1 MEEYDELTSGPKEG
15 SLDLSHGQ
23 YKEFPIELVQLYR
36 NELVK
41 LSMAFNNLQK
51 ISPIVGQLHLLQ
63 VLNLSNNEL
72 HTIDQAISQCI
83 RLKKLNLS
91 HNKLTNFP
99 IELGIHC
106 NMLEELILHDN
117 QLSVVSELQTPAL
130 YTLDLRNNSLREIPA
145 SLSCIPTLTK
155 IPCDGNPDLKMI
167 PRDMRDDTELVLW
180 MLNLHHLQNEKE
192 VEFLKEYNKVE
203 DSAKASE
210 LEKLELLQKLKRI
223 QEEVTVLKDDIPWN
237 YLALKHRIEKSK
249 TKVSRFVSKS
259 IGTTRDWW
267 HRLQGN

>member
-1 MEEYDELTSGPKEG
+1 MEEYDDLTTGPKEG

-41 LSMAFNNLQK
+41 LSLAFNFLQT
-51 ISPIVGQLHLLQ
+51 ISAIVGQLHLIQ
-63 VLNLSNNEL
+63 TLNLSNNEL

-91 HNKLTNFP
+91 HNKLANIP
-99 IELGIHC
+99 IELGMHC

-117 QLSVVSELQTPAL
+117 QLTIISELKTPAL
-130 YTLDLRNNSLREIPA
+130 HTLDLRNNKLVQVPA
-145 SLSCIPTLTK
+145 SLSCIPTLTN

-180 MLNLHHLQNEKE
+180 MLNLHHIQNEKE
-192 VEFLKEYNKVE
+192 VELLEEYNKVE

-210 LEKLELLQKLKRI
+210 LEKLELSKQLKRI

-237 YLALKHRIEKSK
+237 YLVLKDRIEKSK
-249 TKVSRFVSKS
+249 TQVSRFVSKS
-259 IGTTRDWW
+259 IVNTRNWW
-267 HRLQGN
+267 HKLQGK